1 MLFENYVLTLGSF
14 TSTRDLKRLLAVK
27 MAMGPAGARNTVDHD
42 QFEEIITRESNSF
55 VGFLLFSF
63 GRISKDCKK
72 QLFFSTLSARHH
84 GLSNYGQEL
93 QAQLGFMQK
102 STTFATMREKTVEDA
117 KKKAR

>member
-1 MLFENYVLTLGSF
+1 MLGSF
-14 TSTRDLKRLLAVK
+14 SSTRDLKRLLAAK
-27 MAMGPAGARNTVDHD
+27 LALGPAGAGTIVNRD
-42 QFEEIITRESNSF
+42 QFEEIIARESNAF

-63 GRISKDCKK
+63 GRISKDCKN

-117 KKKAR
+117 KEKAR